1 METIT
6 TNGIKISVEV
16 AYQPQAKELRQSATQ
31 NIFAY
36 RITIQNLN
44 DFDVQLLRRH
54 WHICNGL
61 GMRHEV
67 EGPGVIGEQPVI
79 SPDGSHRYVSYCALP
94 TPIGK
99 MYGTFLMKN
108 LEDNSFFRVNI
119 PTFLMVLPEK
129 LN

>member
-16 AYQPQAKELRQSATQ
+16 AYQSQAKELRQSKAQ
-31 NIFAY
+31 NVFAY

-61 GMRHEV
+61 AMRHEV

-79 SPDGSHRYVSYCALP
+79 SPDDSHRYVSYCALP
-94 TPIGK
+94 TPLGK

-119 PTFLMVLPEK
+119 PKFLMVRPEK

>member
-1 METIT
+1 MDTIT

-16 AYQPQAKELRQSATQ
+16 AYQPQAKELREAEAR

-54 WHICNGL
+54 WYICNGL

-79 SPDGSHRYVSYCALP
+79 APNASHRYVSYCPLA

-99 MYGTFLMKN
+99 MYGNFLMKN
-108 LEDNSFFRVNI
+108 LEDKSFFRVSI
-119 PTFLMVLPEK
+119 PQFLMILPEK
-129 LN
+129 MN